1 MSNAFLTNIKMEV
14 EQLYRAM
21 DMVVAL
27 MQLRSEY
34 TSQLKKEIANSYI
47 LGVAEYINTVEQYFN
62 IEFDQS
68 SYIRDE
74 DIIQMYKQIFRTQID
89 NEAIVADVYDSDSG
103 SESESD
109 SEPEYVEYIDL
120 TGGYSKKAAYVR
132 LLLAKNA
139 KNKKFDI
146 RKIKSPSKSI
156 IEKYSKK

>member
-1 MSNAFLTNIKMEV
+1 MEV

-109 SEPEYVEYIDL
+109 SGSESESDSEPEYVEYIDL